1 MSERYKIRYEMSNL
15 ITNFNNKALELMK
28 TNVLTGF
35 IVLFIWSFSESS
47 FFPIPPDPVMWALI
61 MINPELWWLYALV
74 TTVASVLGA
83 LFGYFIGDKAGRP
96 ILKKFIKGTQEEKE
110 AKMNKVENLFREY
123 ENMAILIA
131 ALTPIPYKIFTIMGG
146 IIEMPKKG
154 FIFWSIIGRGTRF
167 FLGAYLFSLMATNA
181 ELKEYIGSH
190 MELIFTVV
198 ALIFAAGFVVNII
211 LKKRN
216 KGVE

>member
-1 MSERYKIRYEMSNL
+1 MANI

-28 TNVLTGF
+28 GNLITGF
-35 IVLFIWSFSESS
+35 SVLFIWSFAESS
-47 FFPIPPDPVMWALI
+47 FFPIPPDPVMWALV
-61 MINPELWWLYALV
+61 MVNPELWWLYALV
-74 TTVASVLGA
+74 TTIASVLGA

-96 ILKKFIKGTQEEKE
+96 ILKRFVKGTEEEKE
-110 AKMNKVENLFREY
+110 AKMDKVESLFREY

-190 MELIFTVV
+190 MELIYTVV

>member
-1 MSERYKIRYEMSNL
+1 MANI

-28 TNVLTGF
+28 GNLITGF
-35 IVLFIWSFSESS
+35 SVLFIWSFAESS
-47 FFPIPPDPVMWALI
+47 FFPIPPDPVMWALV
-61 MINPELWWLYALV
+61 MVNPELWWLYALV
-74 TTVASVLGA
+74 TTIASVLGA

-96 ILKKFIKGTQEEKE
+96 ILKRFVKGTEEEKE
-110 AKMNKVENLFREY
+110 AKMDKVESLFREY

-181 ELKEYIGSH
+181 ELKLYIDTH

-211 LKKRN
+211 L
-216 KGVE
+216 

>member
-1 MSERYKIRYEMSNL
+1 MANI

-28 TNVLTGF
+28 GNLITGF
-35 IVLFIWSFSESS
+35 SVLFIWSFAESS
-47 FFPIPPDPVMWALI
+47 FFPIPPDPVMWALV
-61 MINPELWWLYALV
+61 MVNPELWWLYALV
-74 TTVASVLGA
+74 TTIASVLGA

-96 ILKKFIKGTQEEKE
+96 ILKRFVKGTEEEKE
-110 AKMNKVENLFREY
+110 AKMDKVESLFREY

-181 ELKEYIGSH
+181 ELKEHIGSH

-198 ALIFAAGFVVNII
+198 GLIFAAGFVVNII

>member
-1 MSERYKIRYEMSNL
+1 MANI

-28 TNVLTGF
+28 GNLITGF
-35 IVLFIWSFSESS
+35 SVLFIWSFAESS
-47 FFPIPPDPVMWALI
+47 FFPIPPDPVMWALV
-61 MINPELWWLYALV
+61 MVNPELWWLYALV
-74 TTVASVLGA
+74 TTIASVLGA

-96 ILKKFIKGTQEEKE
+96 ILKRFVKGTEEEKE
-110 AKMNKVENLFREY
+110 AKMDKVESLFREY

-190 MELIFTVV
+190 VELIFTVV

>member
-1 MSERYKIRYEMSNL
+1 MANI

-28 TNVLTGF
+28 GNLITGF
-35 IVLFIWSFSESS
+35 SVLFIWSFAESS
-47 FFPIPPDPVMWALI
+47 FFPIPPDPVMWALV
-61 MINPELWWLYALV
+61 MVNPELWWLYALV
-74 TTVASVLGA
+74 TTIASVLGA

-96 ILKKFIKGTQEEKE
+96 ILKKFIKGTEEEKD
-110 AKMNKVENLFREY
+110 AKMDKVESLFREY

-167 FLGAYLFSLMATNA
+167 FLGTYLFSLMATNA

>member
-1 MSERYKIRYEMSNL
+1 MANI

-28 TNVLTGF
+28 GNLITGF
-35 IVLFIWSFSESS
+35 SVLFIWSFAESS
-47 FFPIPPDPVMWALI
+47 FFPIPPDPVMWALV
-61 MINPELWWLYALV
+61 MVNPELWWLYALV
-74 TTVASVLGA
+74 TTIASVLGA

-96 ILKKFIKGTQEEKE
+96 ILKRFVKGTEEEKE
-110 AKMNKVENLFREY
+110 AKMDKVESLFREY

-167 FLGAYLFSLMATNA
+167 FLGAYLFSKVSIKL
-181 ELKEYIGSH
+181 G
-190 MELIFTVV
+190 
-198 ALIFAAGFVVNII
+198 
-211 LKKRN
+211 
-216 KGVE
+216 

>member
-1 MSERYKIRYEMSNL
+1 MANI

-28 TNVLTGF
+28 GNLITGF
-35 IVLFIWSFSESS
+35 SVLFIWSFAESS
-47 FFPIPPDPVMWALI
+47 FFPIPPDPVMWALV
-61 MINPELWWLYALV
+61 MVNPELWWLYALV
-74 TTVASVLGA
+74 TTIASVLGA

-96 ILKKFIKGTQEEKE
+96 ILKRFVKGTEEEKE
-110 AKMNKVENLFREY
+110 AKMDKVESLFREY

-167 FLGAYLFSLMATNA
+167 FLGAYLFSFMATNA

>member
-1 MSERYKIRYEMSNL
+1 MANI
-15 ITNFNNKALELMK
+15 ITNLNNKALELMK
-28 TNVLTGF
+28 GNLITGF
-35 IVLFIWSFSESS
+35 SVLFIWSFAESS
-47 FFPIPPDPVMWALI
+47 FFPIPPDPVMWALV
-61 MINPELWWLYALV
+61 MVNPELWWLYALV
-74 TTVASVLGA
+74 TTIASVLGA

-96 ILKKFIKGTQEEKE
+96 ILKRFVKGTEEEKE
-110 AKMNKVENLFREY
+110 AKMDKVESLFREY

>member
-1 MSERYKIRYEMSNL
+1 MANI

-28 TNVLTGF
+28 GNLITGF
-35 IVLFIWSFSESS
+35 SVLFIWSFAESS
-47 FFPIPPDPVMWALI
+47 FFPIPPDPVMWALV
-61 MINPELWWLYALV
+61 MVNPELWWLYALV
-74 TTVASVLGA
+74 TTIASVLGA

-96 ILKKFIKGTQEEKE
+96 ILKRFVKGTEEEKE
-110 AKMNKVENLFREY
+110 AKMDKVESLFREY

-211 LKKRN
+211 LKKKN

>member
-1 MSERYKIRYEMSNL
+1 
-15 ITNFNNKALELMK
+15 
-28 TNVLTGF
+28 
-35 IVLFIWSFSESS
+35 
-47 FFPIPPDPVMWALI
+47 
-61 MINPELWWLYALV
+61 
-74 TTVASVLGA
+74 
-83 LFGYFIGDKAGRP
+83 
-96 ILKKFIKGTQEEKE
+96 
-110 AKMNKVENLFREY
+110 
-123 ENMAILIA
+123 
-131 ALTPIPYKIFTIMGG
+131 
-146 IIEMPKKG
+146 KKG

>member
-1 MSERYKIRYEMSNL
+1 MANI

-28 TNVLTGF
+28 GNLITGF
-35 IVLFIWSFSESS
+35 SVLFIWSFAESS
-47 FFPIPPDPVMWALI
+47 FFPIPPDPVMWALV
-61 MINPELWWLYALV
+61 MVNPELWWLYALV
-74 TTVASVLGA
+74 TTIASVLGA

-96 ILKKFIKGTQEEKE
+96 ILKRFVKGTDEEKE
-110 AKMNKVENLFREY
+110 AKMDKVESLFREY
-123 ENMAILIA
+123 ENMSILIA

>member
-1 MSERYKIRYEMSNL
+1 MANI
-15 ITNFNNKALELMK
+15 ITSFNNKALELMK
-28 TNVLTGF
+28 GNLITGF
-35 IVLFIWSFSESS
+35 SVLFIWSFAESS
-47 FFPIPPDPVMWALI
+47 FFPIPPDPVMWALV
-61 MINPELWWLYALV
+61 MVNPELWWLYALV
-74 TTVASVLGA
+74 TTIASVLGA

-96 ILKKFIKGTQEEKE
+96 ILKKFIKGTEEEKD
-110 AKMNKVENLFREY
+110 AKMDKVESLFREY

>member
-1 MSERYKIRYEMSNL
+1 MANI

-28 TNVLTGF
+28 GNLITGF
-35 IVLFIWSFSESS
+35 SVLFIWSFAESS
-47 FFPIPPDPVMWALI
+47 FFPIPPDPVMWALV
-61 MINPELWWLYALV
+61 MVNPELWWLYALV
-74 TTVASVLGA
+74 TTIASVLGA
-83 LFGYFIGDKAGRP
+83 LFGYFLGDKAGRP
-96 ILKKFIKGTQEEKE
+96 ILKRFVNGTEEEKE
-110 AKMNKVENLFREY
+110 AKMDKVESLFREY

>member
-1 MSERYKIRYEMSNL
+1 MANI

-28 TNVLTGF
+28 GNLITGF
-35 IVLFIWSFSESS
+35 SVLFIWSFAESS
-47 FFPIPPDPVMWALI
+47 FFPIPPDPVMWALV
-61 MINPELWWLYALV
+61 MVNPELWWLYALV
-74 TTVASVLGA
+74 TTIASVLGA

-96 ILKKFIKGTQEEKE
+96 ILKRFVKGTEEEKE
-110 AKMNKVENLFREY
+110 AKMDKVESLFREY

-181 ELKEYIGSH
+181 ELKEYIGSL

>member
-1 MSERYKIRYEMSNL
+1 MANI
-15 ITNFNNKALELMK
+15 ITSFNNKALELMK
-28 TNVLTGF
+28 GNLITGF
-35 IVLFIWSFSESS
+35 SVLFIWSFAESS
-47 FFPIPPDPVMWALI
+47 FFPIPPDPVMWALV
-61 MINPELWWLYALV
+61 MANPELWWLYALV
-74 TTVASVLGA
+74 TTIASVFGA

-96 ILKKFIKGTQEEKE
+96 ILKKFIKGTEEEKE
-110 AKMNKVENLFREY
+110 AKMDKVESLFREY

>member
-1 MSERYKIRYEMSNL
+1 MANI

-28 TNVLTGF
+28 GNLITGF
-35 IVLFIWSFSESS
+35 SVLFIWSFAESS
-47 FFPIPPDPVMWALI
+47 FFPIPPDPVMWALV
-61 MINPELWWLYALV
+61 MVNPELWWLYALV
-74 TTVASVLGA
+74 TTIASVLGA

-96 ILKKFIKGTQEEKE
+96 ILKRFVKGTEEEKE
-110 AKMNKVENLFREY
+110 AKMDKVESLFREY

-198 ALIFAAGFVVNII
+198 ALIFAAGFVVIPS
-211 LKKRN
+211 
-216 KGVE
+216 

>member
-1 MSERYKIRYEMSNL
+1 MANI

-28 TNVLTGF
+28 GNLITGF
-35 IVLFIWSFSESS
+35 SVLFIWSFAESS
-47 FFPIPPDPVMWALI
+47 FFPIPPDPVMWALV
-61 MINPELWWLYALV
+61 MVNPELWWLYALV
-74 TTVASVLGA
+74 TTIASVLGA

-96 ILKKFIKGTQEEKE
+96 ILKRFVKGTEEEKE
-110 AKMNKVENLFREY
+110 AKMDKVESLYREY

>member
-1 MSERYKIRYEMSNL
+1 MANI

-28 TNVLTGF
+28 GNLITGF
-35 IVLFIWSFSESS
+35 SVLFIWSFAESS
-47 FFPIPPDPVMWALI
+47 FFPIPPDPVMWALV
-61 MINPELWWLYALV
+61 MVNPELWWLYALV
-74 TTVASVLGA
+74 TTIASVLGA

-96 ILKKFIKGTQEEKE
+96 ILKRFVKGTEEKKKK
-110 AKMNKVENLFREY
+110 KMDKVESLFREY

>member
-1 MSERYKIRYEMSNL
+1 MANI

-28 TNVLTGF
+28 GNLITGF
-35 IVLFIWSFSESS
+35 SVLFIWSFAESS
-47 FFPIPPDPVMWALI
+47 FFPIPPDPVMWALV
-61 MINPELWWLYALV
+61 MVNPELWWLYALV
-74 TTVASVLGA
+74 TTIASVLGA

-96 ILKKFIKGTQEEKE
+96 ILKRFVKGTEEEKE
-110 AKMNKVENLFREY
+110 AKMDKVESLFREY

-190 MELIFTVV
+190 MELIFSVV

>member
-1 MSERYKIRYEMSNL
+1 MANI

-28 TNVLTGF
+28 GNLITGF
-35 IVLFIWSFSESS
+35 SVLFIWSFAESS
-47 FFPIPPDPVMWALI
+47 FFPIPPDPVMWALV
-61 MINPELWWLYALV
+61 MVNPELWWLYALV
-74 TTVASVLGA
+74 TTIASVLGA

-96 ILKKFIKGTQEEKE
+96 ILKRFVKGTEEGKE
-110 AKMNKVENLFREY
+110 AKMDKVESLFREY

>member
-1 MSERYKIRYEMSNL
+1 MANI

-28 TNVLTGF
+28 GNLITGF
-35 IVLFIWSFSESS
+35 SVLFIWSFAESS
-47 FFPIPPDPVMWALI
+47 FFPIPPDPVMWALV
-61 MINPELWWLYALV
+61 MVNPELWWLYALV
-74 TTVASVLGA
+74 TTIASVLGA

-96 ILKKFIKGTQEEKE
+96 ILKRFVKGTEEEKE
-110 AKMNKVENLFREY
+110 AKMDKVESLFREY

-198 ALIFAAGFVVNII
+198 ALIFAAGFVVKII

>member
-1 MSERYKIRYEMSNL
+1 MANI

-28 TNVLTGF
+28 GNLITGF
-35 IVLFIWSFSESS
+35 SVLFIWSFAESS
-47 FFPIPPDPVMWALI
+47 FFPIPPDPVMWALV
-61 MINPELWWLYALV
+61 MVNPELWWLYALV
-74 TTVASVLGA
+74 TTIASVLGA

-96 ILKKFIKGTQEEKE
+96 ILKRFVKGTEEEKE
-110 AKMNKVENLFREY
+110 AKMDKVESLFREY

-131 ALTPIPYKIFTIMGG
+131 ALTPITYKIFTIMGG

>member
-1 MSERYKIRYEMSNL
+1 MSNL

-35 IVLFIWSFSESS
+35 IVLFIWSFAESS

-96 ILKKFIKGTQEEKE
+96 ILKKFIKGTEEEKE
-110 AKMNKVENLFREY
+110 SKMNKVENLFREY

-154 FIFWSIIGRGTRF
+154 FVFWSIIGRGTRF
-167 FLGAYLFSLMATNA
+167 FLGAYLFSLMAKNE
-181 ELKEYIGSH
+181 ELKAYVGSH
-190 MELIFTVV
+190 MELIFTVI
-198 ALIFAAGFVVNII
+198 ALIFVIGFAINII

-216 KGVE
+216 NKGVE

>member
-1 MSERYKIRYEMSNL
+1 MANI

-28 TNVLTGF
+28 GNLITGF
-35 IVLFIWSFSESS
+35 SVLFIWSFAESS
-47 FFPIPPDPVMWALI
+47 FFPIPPDPVMWALV
-61 MINPELWWLYALV
+61 MVNPELWWLYALV
-74 TTVASVLGA
+74 TTIASVLGA
-83 LFGYFIGDKAGRP
+83 HFGYFIGDKAGRP
-96 ILKKFIKGTQEEKE
+96 ILKRFVKGTEEEKE
-110 AKMNKVENLFREY
+110 AKMDKVESLFREY

>member
-1 MSERYKIRYEMSNL
+1 MANI

-28 TNVLTGF
+28 GNLITGF
-35 IVLFIWSFSESS
+35 SVLFIWSFAESS
-47 FFPIPPDPVMWALI
+47 FFPIPPDPVMWALV
-61 MINPELWWLYALV
+61 MVNPGLWWLYALV
-74 TTVASVLGA
+74 TTIASVLGA

-96 ILKKFIKGTQEEKE
+96 ILKRFVKGTEEEKE
-110 AKMNKVENLFREY
+110 AKMDKVESLFREY

>member
-1 MSERYKIRYEMSNL
+1 MANI

-28 TNVLTGF
+28 GNLITGF
-35 IVLFIWSFSESS
+35 SVLFIWSFAESS
-47 FFPIPPDPVMWALI
+47 FFPIPPDPVMWALV
-61 MINPELWWLYALV
+61 MVNPELWWLYALV
-74 TTVASVLGA
+74 TTIASVLGA

-96 ILKKFIKGTQEEKE
+96 ILKRFVKGTEEEKD
-110 AKMNKVENLFREY
+110 AKMDKVESLFREY

-198 ALIFAAGFVVNII
+198 ALIFVAGFVANII